1 MQIRTCTSRT
11 HPSPCVCFHLKKATR
26 SLLFANHSK
35 HQHRNLIGAV
45 SFRSSILPR
54 KSHIRQEQPYA
65 LGKMCKQSSQQ
76 SDQSCFCTN
85 TRTTHTRQDKP
96 YRLGAVRAGVVGARG
111 RYCLPATV
119 PVTVVWP
126 CGVCCCIAE
135 NKQDFGIKLSTEKQS
150 SAIIVH
156 EAKRTVTSTRTT
168 HTRQNNPYRLGLA
181 PAGVIGARGRCYPA
195 ATVPVAAVFAR
206 VVCCCVA

>member
-111 RYCLPATV
+111 R
-119 PVTVVWP
+119 
-126 CGVCCCIAE
+126 CC
-135 NKQDFGIKLSTEKQS
+135 
-150 SAIIVH
+150 
-156 EAKRTVTSTRTT
+156 
-168 HTRQNNPYRLGLA
+168 
-181 PAGVIGARGRCYPA
+181 PA
-195 ATVPVAAVFAR
+195 ATVPVAVVFPCG
-206 VVCCCVA
+206 VCCSIAENIQKDAVAVAKTSDS